1 MLTEQ
6 EKKELKTEIQSNKHQ
21 IYVVSIKEMDAV
33 IRSSPAGKK
42 PKVQDA
48 WLKIKTKAEVGA
60 NYTASA
66 SDMVT
71 LTKLVGDLGG
81 VGAKVYVKNY
91 GGKPHIILKGH
102 PGLRRVLTG
111 TKYGIKNP
119 KVITM
124 GLGKAGAVNA
134 AKMGGIISV
143 VLLTVYRVADYFLTD
158 QATLTRLVGHLAVD
172 IVKVVMTTGI
182 AIAAAH
188 VAVAITTIAVGP
200 ILAVIAVGVG
210 ITMGLNAFDQHYG
223 ISERVVEALDE
234 LSSTT
239 IELITKQKQNLIDSS
254 NYAVD
259 SVIDYT
265 VNSARKI
272 IINLAQHTIQRYFQQ
287 MRRFN

>member
-6 EKKELKTEIQSNKHQ
+6 DKRELKIEIQSNKHQ
-21 IYVVSIKEMDAV
+21 VYIVSIKEMDAI
-33 IRSSPAGKK
+33 IRSAPAGKK
-42 PKVQDA
+42 PKVQAA
-48 WLKIKTKAEVGA
+48 WLKIKAKAEAGA
-60 NYTASA
+60 NYTAST

-143 VLLTVYRVADYFLTD
+143 VLLTVYHVADYFLTD
-158 QATLTRLVGHLAVD
+158 QATLSRLVGHLAVD
-172 IVKVVMTTGI
+172 IVKVGITTGV

-210 ITMGLNAFDQHYG
+210 LTMGLNALDEHYG
-223 ISERVVEALDE
+223 ISERIVEGLDE

-239 IELITKQKQNLIDSS
+239 VEIITKQKQNLIDLS
-254 NYAVD
+254 NNAVD
-259 SVIDYT
+259 SLIDYAVT
-265 VNSARKI
+265 SVQRI
-272 IINLAQHTIQRYFQQ
+272 TINLARNTIQRYFQQ

>member
-6 EKKELKTEIQSNKHQ
+6 DKRELKTEIQSNKHQ
-21 IYVVSIKEMDAV
+21 VYIVSIKEMDAI
-33 IRSSPAGKK
+33 IRSSPASKK

-48 WLKIKTKAEVGA
+48 WLKIKTKAEAGA

-66 SDMVT
+66 SDMVA

-134 AKMGGIISV
+134 AKMGALYLLYCSQFI
-143 VLLTVYRVADYFLTD
+143 VLP
-158 QATLTRLVGHLAVD
+158 
-172 IVKVVMTTGI
+172 
-182 AIAAAH
+182 
-188 VAVAITTIAVGP
+188 TI
-200 ILAVIAVGVG
+200 
-210 ITMGLNAFDQHYG
+210 F
-223 ISERVVEALDE
+223 
-234 LSSTT
+234 
-239 IELITKQKQNLIDSS
+239 
-254 NYAVD
+254 
-259 SVIDYT
+259 
-265 VNSARKI
+265 
-272 IINLAQHTIQRYFQQ
+272 
-287 MRRFN
+287 